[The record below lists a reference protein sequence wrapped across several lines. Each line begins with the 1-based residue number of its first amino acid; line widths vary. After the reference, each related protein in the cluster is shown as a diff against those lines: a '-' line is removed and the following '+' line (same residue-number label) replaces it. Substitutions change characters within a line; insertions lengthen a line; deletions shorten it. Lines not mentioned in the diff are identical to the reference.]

1 MRTSPNLLAS
11 ALLALSCAVG
21 AAQDFPSKPLRLISP
36 FPRGSG
42 PDERMP
48 VVADKATQNLKQP
61 IVLEPRPG
69 GAGIPAMEAI
79 KAASPD
85 GYLLGLASDQNLTIL
100 PFLNRSL
107 PYDPQADFTPIMRV
121 FSSPYFVMVAA
132 KGPYTK
138 LQDLIA
144 DARSAPNK
152 VSYGGAAVG
161 SQSHLGGSLFASL
174 IKAQMVFVPYR
185 ELPQMFNSIAS
196 GDLGWTLSTA
206 ASAAAFLQN
215 GTIKILAI
223 AQKTRSPQ
231 FPDIPTVAEA
241 GGPEFESAP
250 WLALI
255 GPRGIPPAI
264 VQQINGA
271 VTAAITDNTV
281 QERLRQFGFTT
292 QSSTPQELVRY
303 IDADMKRNRELVR
316 QSGAAPP

>member
-1 MRTSPNLLAS
+1 MRKRFALLA
-11 ALLALSCAVG
+11 AVLLALSPGVST
-21 AAQDFPSKPLRLISP
+21 AQDFPSKPIRLISP
-36 FPRGSG
+36 FPPGSG
-42 PDERMP
+42 PDVMMR
-48 VVADKATQNLKQP
+48 VVADRAAQQLKQP
-61 IVLEPRPG
+61 LVLEPRTG

-79 KAASPD
+79 KAAAPD
-85 GYLLGLASDQNLTIL
+85 GYLLGIASDQNLTIL
-100 PFLNRSL
+100 PFLNRAL
-107 PYDPQADFTPIMRV
+107 PYDPQADFTPVMRI

-132 KGPYTK
+132 KGPYAT
-138 LQDLIA
+138 LRDLIA

-185 ELPQMFNSIAS
+185 DFPQMFNGIAS

-206 ASAAAFLQN
+206 ASASAFLQN

-231 FPDIPTVAEA
+231 FSDIPTVAEA

-264 VQQINGA
+264 VQQINAA
-271 VTAAITDNTV
+271 VTAALTDGTV
-281 QERLRQFGFTT
+281 QDRLRQFGFTAHP
-292 QSSTPQELVRY
+292 SSPQELVRH
-303 IDADMKRNRELVR
+303 IEADTKRNRELVR
-316 QSGAAPP
+316 QSGAAAP